1 MPDLPKDPNAIPVG
15 THGGADDASGDAG
28 STGGAPAGGPSA
40 AGPDGGQGGN
50 ADRGFPENTP
60 IADMT
65 AEQQAAYWKFHDRRK
80 SDTLRAYGGITPE
93 QAAQYKKDAE
103 DARRAQLQP
112 SERALEDAKTAAAAA
127 ATAAAAQ
134 QWAPT
139 MAKAVIGQF
148 ITDEAQRDAVLSGI
162 NPSAFV
168 GDDGAFDTDRLIGH
182 LTGLQAAFGNSG
194 AGGGSGEQPPRQWGQ
209 HGSHPPANSGRDEGL
224 AEARRRG
231 YIK

>member
-28 STGGAPAGGPSA
+28 NAGNAGGAPA
-40 AGPDGGQGGN
+40 AGPEGGAPGGN
-50 ADRGFPENTP
+50 ADRGFPDNTP

-65 AEQQAAYWKFHDRRK
+65 AAQQAAYWKFHDRRK

-168 GDDGAFDTDRLIGH
+168 SDDGVFDTDRLIGH
-182 LTGLQAAFGNSG
+182 LTGLQAAFGNSST
-194 AGGGSGEQPPRQWGQ
+194 GSGEEQPPRQWGQ

-231 YIK
+231 YIN